1 MLVAII
7 SYILLKLYI
16 LQLKIRSKAN
26 LDEKEK
32 AEAAAKVNKMAN
44 TLDRIVTLWFKLL
57 LWVVI
62 ILFTVTILA
71 LIISLFG
78 ITSESAWI
86 TSIELWGLG
95 TIAQIVSEQGLG
107 KVISTITILLL
118 IFGGLSYLAV
128 WLLNNKKL
136 WKRKS

>member
-1 MLVAII
+1 MLVAIM

-32 AEAAAKVNKMAN
+32 AEAAAKVNKIAN

-62 ILFTVTILA
+62 ILFTVTILS

>member
-1 MLVAII
+1 M

-44 TLDRIVTLWFKLL
+44 TLDRIATLWFKFL

>member
-1 MLVAII
+1 M

-32 AEAAAKVNKMAN
+32 AEAAAKVNKIAN

-62 ILFTVTILA
+62 ILFTVTILS